1 MFSFVWNLLFF
12 ILALG
17 VLITFHELGHFWVA
31 RRCGVK
37 VLRFSIG
44 FGKPLLRWYDKYQ
57 TEYVLAA
64 IPLGGYVKML
74 DERVDTVSPE
84 EAHLSFNQKSVWQ
97 RIAIVAAGPLAN
109 ILLAIAAFW
118 LMFVTGVQTVHP
130 IVTGASADSI
140 AARAGIERTMQIVAV
155 DGRTTADWEAV
166 NFALVAQIGNES
178 LTLTGKD
185 PESDWQQEFKLDL
198 TGWKFN
204 PEKQSTLSSLGLLPY
219 RPQIQLIISQ
229 VEEQSPAAK
238 AGFVTGD
245 KILSVNGEGAT
256 KWQTVAQ
263 QIQNS
268 PSQQMSFEVERDG
281 KTVVLSPVP
290 GERRLQGESKGFLGI
305 APTVEPWPE
314 QYVFELTYGVF
325 ESIGKAWDRTWQLVT
340 LSVSMIG
347 KLITG
352 DVSVKNLS
360 GPISIAQGAGA
371 SASFGFVYFLGFV
384 ALISVNI
391 GIINLLPLP
400 VLDGGHLVYYFIE
413 ILTGRAVPE
422 KVQEVGFRIGSVAL
436 MLLMALALFN
446 DFSRL

>member
-12 ILALG
+12 VLALG

-44 FGKPLLRWYDKYQ
+44 FGKSLFSWRDKLG
-57 TEYVLAA
+57 TEYVIAA

-74 DERVDTVSPE
+74 DERMETVAPE

-109 ILLAIAAFW
+109 ILLAVAAFW

-130 IVTGASADSI
+130 IITGAQQGSI
-140 AARAGIERTMQIVAV
+140 AEQAGVQQTLQIIEV
-155 DGRTTADWEAV
+155 DGRATPDWESV
-166 NFALVAQIGNES
+166 NFALVAHIGGES
-178 LTLTGKD
+178 LEFKAKD
-185 PESDWQQEFKLDL
+185 PESNWSQSYTLDL
-198 TGWKFN
+198 TEWTFD
-204 PEKQSTLSSLGLLPY
+204 PEKETAIRSLGFMPYQPDVKLTLS
-219 RPQIQLIISQ
+219 R
-229 VEEQSPAAK
+229 VEEGSPAAL
-238 AGFVTGD
+238 AGFQVND
-245 KILSVNGEGAT
+245 KIIQVDGVPAT
-256 KWQTVAQ
+256 QWQQVAK
-263 QIQNS
+263 QIQTS
-268 PSQQMSFEVERDG
+268 AAREMTFEIERAG
-281 KTVVLSPVP
+281 KPVVLTPVP
-290 GERRLQGESKGFLGI
+290 GERRVRGESQGFLGI
-305 APTVEPWPE
+305 APTVEPWPKH
-314 QYVFELTYGVF
+314 YVFELTYGVI

-340 LSVSMIG
+340 LSISMIG

-400 VLDGGHLVYYFIE
+400 VLDGGHLLYYFIE
-413 ILTGRAVPE
+413 LLSGRPVPQ
-422 KVQEVGFRIGSVAL
+422 KVQEVGFKIGSLAL
-436 MLLMALALFN
+436 LLLMGLALLN